1 MHALSYRPEI
11 DGLRALAVV
20 PVILFHLGIPQVP
33 GGFLGVDVFFV
44 VSGFLI
50 TSIIQAELAAGVFT
64 FRGFYARR
72 IRRIMPALLIV
83 LATTMVAGWLFLSR
97 VEYPVLGRDALAT
110 LLGTG
115 NISFFVHGNEYWGGD
130 AKNLLLL
137 HMWSLSVEEQFYVV
151 FPLILWCFARF
162 RWPGL
167 RFLLAG
173 LILVSFL
180 LFLIGSR
187 KAPDATFYL
196 LPTRV
201 WELAT
206 GALLAVMGRNATHPP
221 TRPFLNASLGLIGLI
236 MICVTYSLAV
246 RFGGRTAPA
255 VLGTAMVIRFAQT
268 GAAHTLL
275 SQSSVVHLGKLS
287 YSLYLWH
294 WPLLVFF
301 KKLDW
306 MVPGVLVIGLAYLLA
321 LATYY
326 LIEQPC
332 RKKGQ
337 SLIAIGLAYLTT
349 LGLAWSLAG
358 SNGIYDSS
366 EFEKPVWPG
375 AYYSVQPT
383 PFIPENLPENAQRL
397 IAGLAVPKPS
407 YPPNAYKNGGVI
419 VGEGDSPPRIVVLG
433 DSHGC
438 MWSGAIRSVTDQQKI
453 KTSFWSI
460 GAVDPF
466 TDIPVTFKPGSKA
479 LTSQQ
484 RFEYDQSRLD
494 LIREW
499 HPDLV
504 IFCALWR
511 GKQPAQFHELLSYL
525 AKHCGQVLI
534 MEQPPEMAIGSQS
547 LLQHLC
553 YKQIRPIEGMKRYLP
568 QGRALDS
575 QYAQKWLKELASQYP
590 NCTMIPTF
598 DLYLQG
604 SEVLCLDGRNPV
616 FMDGNHLTDFG
627 TRIAI
632 PRLEQAISRALEI
645 KPATRPHE
653 RPQGTLE

>member
-20 PVILFHLGIPQVP
+20 PVILFHLGIPQVQ

-301 KKLDW
+301 KKLEW

-321 LATYY
+321 LATYH

-337 SLIAIGLAYLTT
+337 SLIAIGLAYLMT

-366 EFEKPVWPG
+366 EFEKPVYPG
-375 AYYSVQPT
+375 GYYSVQPT
-383 PFIPENLPENAQRL
+383 PFNPENPPKNAQPL
-397 IAGLAVPKPS
+397 IAGLSVPKS
-407 YPPNAYKNGGVI
+407 NYPPNAYKNGGII

-438 MWSGAIRSVTDQQKI
+438 MWSGAIRSVTDQRKI

-466 TDIPVTFKPGSKA
+466 TDIPVTFKPGSSS

-504 IFCALWR
+504 IFCARWR

-616 FMDGNHLTDFG
+616 FMDGNHLTEFG